1 MSKVIN
7 KSDIKMMSQKLNVN
21 MKYIIS
27 DKNIDKLKTENKI
40 EIKKA
45 VEDIYKVSVD
55 NVRVMTVR
63 GKKKRVRFREGM
75 TSSWKKAIVTLKPD
89 NRIEVT

>member
-1 MSKVIN
+1 MKTSHDVIKHMIRTEKGSGMLSQNKYLFRVDKRANKVEV
-7 KSDIKMMSQKLNVN
+7 KRS
-21 MKYIIS
+21 
-27 DKNIDKLKTENKI
+27 
-40 EIKKA
+40 
-45 VEDIYKVSVD
+45 VEDIYKVKVD
-55 NVRVMTVR
+55 AVNMMNVR

>member
-1 MSKVIN
+1 MRTSHDVVRNMIRTEKGTRMLVDNKYVFKVDPAAN
-7 KSDIKMMSQKLNVN
+7 KV
-21 MKYIIS
+21 
-27 DKNIDKLKTENKI
+27 

-45 VEDIYKVSVD
+45 VEDLYNVD
-55 NVRVMTVR
+55 VDTVNVMNIK
-63 GKKKRVRFREGM
+63 GKKKRVRYREGL

>member
-1 MSKVIN
+1 MRTPHDIIQNMIRTEKGSGLLTQNKYLFRVDKRANKVE
-7 KSDIKMMSQKLNVN
+7 VR
-21 MKYIIS
+21 
-27 DKNIDKLKTENKI
+27 
-40 EIKKA
+40 KA
-45 VEDIYKVSVD
+45 IEDIYQVKVDAV
-55 NVRVMTVR
+55 NIMNVR